1 MSWINR
7 RILTVTASAY
17 KAAGEQGMQRDGLRR
32 TRVRGVPRAG
42 EALGVVEL
50 GGGHETCKA
59 SQPLAEICRFSP
71 VCRDA
76 ARLHLGPGNLRLQ
89 LLQPVETNVNFI
101 ARRIIVGVSSLLEH

>member
-1 MSWINR
+1 MRSR
-7 RILTVTASAY
+7 KRLTLPP
-17 KAAGEQGMQRDGLRR
+17 G
-32 TRVRGVPRAG
+32 VRGVPRAG
-42 EALGVVEL
+42 EALGFGEL

-59 SQPLAEICRFSP
+59 SQPLAEIFRFSP

-101 ARRIIVGVSSLLEH
+101 TRRIIVGVSSLLEH